1 MRLHA
6 TIDSLLTLQQPSCNN
21 ALIAVLAWAQFIS
34 TGAIECVEG
43 GGHYR
48 PNKHAELAR
57 DIFRA
62 LERLLA
68 DPASAREPKLLA
80 RKTHTKCALPL
91 CMGLHTLL
99 VG

>member
-1 MRLHA
+1 MTQRSCLIWTRSPTPSSTCRRAAPLPSARQQTRARWLPMHA
-6 TIDSLLTLQQPSCNN
+6 
-21 ALIAVLAWAQFIS
+21 VHAQYIS

-62 LERLLA
+62 LERLLG
-68 DPASAREPKLLA
+68 DPGSPRELRLLA
-80 RKTHTKCALPL
+80 RKTHTK
-91 CMGLHTLL
+91 
-99 VG
+99 

>member
-1 MRLHA
+1 M
-6 TIDSLLTLQQPSCNN
+6 
-21 ALIAVLAWAQFIS
+21 WQFIS

-62 LERLLA
+62 LERMLGERGAPREQRHLVWRFIEISFA
-68 DPASAREPKLLA
+68 QLCASG
-80 RKTHTKCALPL
+80 CD
-91 CMGLHTLL
+91 
-99 VG
+99 V